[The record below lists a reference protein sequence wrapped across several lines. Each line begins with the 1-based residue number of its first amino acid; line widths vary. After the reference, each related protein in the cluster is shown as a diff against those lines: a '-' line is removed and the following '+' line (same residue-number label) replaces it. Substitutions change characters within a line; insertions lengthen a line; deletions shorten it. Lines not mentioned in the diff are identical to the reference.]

1 MKKKA
6 KYFIFSKNLD
16 YVYSDS
22 DKKFV
27 KKEDINYG
35 WSTHS
40 KPYRNWKQ
48 LRRELNKLIE
58 ETSIEIKEKLPKI
71 HSKELVNLIFTEFYT
86 RISSVE
92 NELNVTRKT
101 ASNYLNE
108 LAETNILTVEVRGK
122 DKIFINRRLIEL
134 MKRL

>member
-1 MKKKA
+1 W
-6 KYFIFSKNLD
+6 
-16 YVYSDS
+16 
-22 DKKFV
+22 
-27 KKEDINYG
+27 EDWIIYILKGIQNT
-35 WSTHS
+35 SERS
-40 KPYRNWKQ
+40 
-48 LRRELNKLIE
+48 LRILKELNKLIE

>member
-1 MKKKA
+1 M
-6 KYFIFSKNLD
+6 D
-16 YVYSDS
+16 YRKIV
-22 DKKFV
+22 FPC
-27 KKEDINYG
+27 
-35 WSTHS
+35 T
-40 KPYRNWKQ
+40 
-48 LRRELNKLIE
+48 L
-58 ETSIEIKEKLPKI
+58 TKI